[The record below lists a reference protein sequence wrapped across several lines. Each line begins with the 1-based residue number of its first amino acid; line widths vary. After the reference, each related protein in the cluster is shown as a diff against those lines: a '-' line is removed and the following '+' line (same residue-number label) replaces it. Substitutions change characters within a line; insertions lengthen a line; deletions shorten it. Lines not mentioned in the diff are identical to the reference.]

1 MLAWGPASPIARYQA
16 KNATATGFE
25 ASCVTGL
32 GSVTLAA
39 GDMTG
44 KVRVWHWRRGD
55 LKMVFN
61 VAVHKARVRC
71 LSNGGDILFTGSE
84 DGDVAQLDV
93 LEDFTCRTFF
103 SAGDEVHSVLAR
115 KFNVLVGCRGGCVWE
130 LTRRKAEPEVLRKL
144 MLGVNA
150 PVDSLDADEP
160 APGKGRVLVAGGDR
174 LAVWL
179 DPPRKRAGSGE
190 KEIPAPPPD
199 AARDAPGVA
208 SALLMPGGLGD
219 YLTAGGAGLGHG
231 PGEHVRAWAAQVL
244 LDVPGPLHTLVR
256 SDSGEGSF
264 FFMAPEKGANPDFV
278 HTAPKKLDAD
288 NGAPQSMVAFELVLS
303 LTEKSE
309 AEVEAEEEAQAE
321 SATGSG
327 EAAAAAA
334 QQAAAAA
341 GAGVVAADAD
351 ADAVAEPTCSGDDV
365 AEVGDSDAMAAAGS
379 TGKMRAS
386 RSKRTS
392 VSARYPNPTVASISR
407 KREVE
412 RERDMA

>member
-1 MLAWGPASPIARYQA
+1 
-16 KNATATGFE
+16 
-25 ASCVTGL
+25 
-32 GSVTLAA
+32 
-39 GDMTG
+39 MTG
-44 KVRVWHWRRGD
+44 AVRVWHWRRGV

-71 LSNGGDILFTGSE
+71 LSNGGDVLFTGSE
-84 DGDVAQLDV
+84 DGHVAFLDV
-93 LEDFTCRTFF
+93 LQDFTCSYFF

-115 KFNVLVGCRGGCVWE
+115 KLNVLVGCRGGCVWE

-179 DPPRKRAGSGE
+179 DPPRKRAGDGE

-199 AARDAPGVA
+199 AASDAPGVA

-219 YLTAGGAGLGHG
+219 YLTAGGGGLGHG

-244 LDVPGPLHTLVR
+244 LDVPGPLHALVR

-264 FFMAPEKGANPDFV
+264 FFMAPEKGA
-278 HTAPKKLDAD
+278 
-288 NGAPQSMVAFELVLS
+288 PQSLVAFELVLS
-303 LTEKSE
+303 LTEVSE
-309 AEVEAEEEAQAE
+309 AEVDAEEEAQAE

-327 EAAAAAA
+327 KAVTAAA
-334 QQAAAAA
+334 QQAAAATGA
-341 GAGVVAADAD
+341 GAGGRIVDTSMPSSGVVAADAD
-351 ADAVAEPTCSGDDV
+351 ADAEPTCSGDDV
-365 AEVGDSDAMAAAGS
+365 AEVGDTDAMATAAS

-386 RSKRTS
+386 RSQRTS

-412 RERDMA
+412 RERDNA